1 MRTLTIH
8 NINMFNNASIGTST
22 IQTIIENF
30 IGKFNN
36 NFKDLNLIP
45 IGSIIYSII
54 PIHVSNDVFVYG

>member
-1 MRTLTIH
+1 
-8 NINMFNNASIGTST
+8 MFNNASIGTST